1 MAAKRAAKKAT
12 KKKTPGAR
20 KRRGVTVTP
29 TELGATELALEA
41 APEELGPLLARVRA
55 DGGAVLATYRE
66 PLGGRYLVLVSLPIE
81 SVRPTPF
88 QRDVSD
94 AHVRKLTRAMD
105 KTRRFLDPLIVVQ
118 KPEGYETP
126 NGNHRLTA
134 LRELGAKA
142 VIALLVP
149 EAEVAYQI
157 LALNIEKAHS
167 LREKALEVS
176 RMYRE
181 LARLPPTDEAAH
193 ELEFEEPALVTLG
206 FGYAKRGRLAGGTYH
221 SPLKKVDQWLKEPLA
236 EALAERERRADLV
249 LALDDAVNE
258 AVAKLKE
265 KGLQSPYLK
274 NFVVARVNPL
284 RFIKGDLPS
293 FDELLATMTQRALK
307 LNVDKVGAKDLAST
321 GGASE
326 DE

>member
-1 MAAKRAAKKAT
+1 MAAKKAA
-12 KKKTPGAR
+12 KKAKKVTR
-20 KRRGVTVTP
+20 KRRGVELKP
-29 TELGATELALEA
+29 TELT
-41 APEELGPLLARVRA
+41 APELLVASPPNELTDLLERVRS
-55 DGGAVLATYRE
+55 DGGAVLGTYRE
-66 PLGGRYLVLVSLPIE
+66 PLGGRHLVLVSLPIE
-81 SVRPTPF
+81 QVRPTPF

-118 KPEGYETP
+118 RPEGYETP

-142 VIALLVP
+142 VIGLLVP
-149 EAEVAYQI
+149 EADVAYQI

-167 LREKALEVS
+167 LREKALEVQ

-181 LARLPPTDEAAH
+181 LARLEDDLGKSDEASH
-193 ELEFEEPALVTLG
+193 ELEFEEPILVTLG
-206 FGYAKRGRLAGGTYH
+206 FGYEKRGRLAGGTYH
-221 SPLKKVDQWLKEPLA
+221 PALKRVDAWLKGPLS
-236 EALAERERRADLV
+236 ESLAERERRADLI
-249 LALDDAVNE
+249 LTLDDAVNE

-293 FDELLATMTQRALK
+293 FDELLETMTSRARK
-307 LNVDKVGAKDLAST
+307 MNVDKIGAGDLARS
-321 GGASE
+321 GGVAE